1 VGGGLSALLRPCC
14 EALLGRV
21 KSVQW
26 RGAVH
31 TWPGVTPGAGI
42 HAQCHDSVMIELT
55 LFNDATWICKA
66 RGNELAPSKAVPC
79 SRVLLRP
86 CPYLQALLAAEAAPH
101 SELLGARQQYEQ
113 WTAPRPRRAGSADYW
128 MA

>member
-1 VGGGLSALLRPCC
+1 
-14 EALLGRV
+14 
-21 KSVQW
+21 
-26 RGAVH
+26 
-31 TWPGVTPGAGI
+31 
-42 HAQCHDSVMIELT
+42 MIELT
-55 LFNDATWICKA
+55 LFNDAAWICKGT
-66 RGNELAPSKAVPC
+66 RFLAPSKVFARA
-79 SRVLLRP
+79 SQE